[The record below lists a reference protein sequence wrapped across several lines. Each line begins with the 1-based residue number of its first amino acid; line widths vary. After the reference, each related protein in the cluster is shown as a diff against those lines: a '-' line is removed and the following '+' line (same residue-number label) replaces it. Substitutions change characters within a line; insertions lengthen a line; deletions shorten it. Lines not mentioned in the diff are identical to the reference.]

1 MNRNLLP
8 AQEQP
13 PKDIVDWDAWL
24 RPVRGDLLRPPE
36 IEQARRELLNVR
48 EGRIRPG
55 LDDKV
60 LTEWNGLMLT
70 TLAEAAVAFER
81 TDWLDAAE
89 QNAEFLC
96 ETLQLEDGR
105 WLRSWQ
111 IEGGARQ
118 LGFAADHAAM
128 IEALV
133 KLSEA
138 TGKTKWLDVAIRT
151 ADVLIEK
158 FSDFSNGI
166 HVGWLFLHGFRLPL

>member
-1 MNRNLLP
+1 MT
-8 AQEQP
+8 EQGNFEGAN
-13 PKDIVDWDAWL
+13 IL
-24 RPVRGDLLRPPE
+24 YRPVRGDLLRPPE
-36 IEQARRELLNVR
+36 IEQARQELLNVR

-138 TGKTKWLDVAIRT
+138 TGKTKWLDAAIKT

-158 FSDFSNGI
+158 FSDEENG
-166 HVGWLFLHGFRLPL
+166 GFFTTGTDAPASVSYTHLTLPTKA